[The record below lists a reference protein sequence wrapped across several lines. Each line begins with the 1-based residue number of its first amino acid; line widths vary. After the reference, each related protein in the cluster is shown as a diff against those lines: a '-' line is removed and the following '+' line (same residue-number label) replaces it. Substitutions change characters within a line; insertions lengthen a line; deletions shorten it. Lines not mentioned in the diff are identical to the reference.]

1 MQWFA
6 NLTSA
11 VADPAGWASDREA
24 EGYDGVACS
33 DHFWVERHHVT
44 PFPHLWVT
52 LATMAAATERAVLQ
66 PAFANNLFRHPVE
79 FAQASLSMQVVS
91 GGRFEAGLGAGW
103 ARDEM
108 ERTGQVFPDG
118 RTRARMFHEAVQIVC
133 ELVAGRPC
141 RFEGEHY
148 QVDVPAL
155 GPLPAS
161 PPPVT
166 ASVGS
171 PWTMRHITPLVDR
184 VELKM
189 GRSTRGGGLDLAALA
204 SVTRDEVREM
214 VDTVKSANPDVKV
227 SMLVFVACGAEAAPM
242 SRVLGDGLY
251 GTMVG
256 EPARI
261 AEHLR
266 SLADL
271 GIDRAQ
277 VSQWVPGSM
286 TAVAPPPHPLTRPT
300 DP

>member
-11 VADPAGWASDREA
+11 VDDPAEWARDREA

-33 DHFWVERHHVT
+33 DHFWIARQHVT

-52 LATMAAATERAVLQ
+52 LATMAAATERVMLQ

-118 RTRARMFHEAVQIVC
+118 RTRARMFHEAVQIVR
-133 ELVAGRPC
+133 EIVAGRPC

-148 QVDVPAL
+148 QVDVPVL
-155 GPLPAS
+155 GPLPPV

-171 PWTMRHITPLVDR
+171 PWTMRNITPLVDR

-189 GRSTRGGGLDLAALA
+189 GRSTRGGGLDLDALA
-204 SVTRDEVREM
+204 SVTRAEVREM
-214 VDTVKSANPDVKV
+214 IDTVKSANPDVKV
-227 SMLVFVACGAEAAPM
+227 SLLAFVGCGPHVAAM
-242 SRVLGDGLY
+242 HEVLGAGLY
-251 GTMVG
+251 GSMVG
-256 EPARI
+256 EPARV
-261 AEHLR
+261 AEALR
-266 SLADL
+266 SLGDM
-271 GIDRAQ
+271 GIDRVQ
-277 VSQWVPGSM
+277 VSQWLPGSM
-286 TAVAPPPHPLTRPT
+286 TAVAPHLR
-300 DP
+300 D